1 MTDKNDNIVVGL
13 DNDGNEVKV
22 LVKIPGAS
30 EFKESQVAYNK
41 AFREALDSGALLR
54 QRLTEYMTNQGL
66 WDEDKQKQYDKK
78 MDEISSMEDSLKG
91 GGIRLSEA
99 KNIAVQLRVKR
110 AEFRDLIAERN
121 ALDAASAEG
130 QADNARFAALVRL
143 CALNPE
149 NNTRYFQNEK
159 DYEAQSTQPW
169 VVSAAEKLGNLLYGL
184 DPEYENNLI
193 ENKFLKEFDFVND
206 DLAFVNEDG
215 HTIDSE
221 GRLTNEEGRY
231 VAYKNDEDYQNREN
245 AYYVNRNGEE
255 VVEVD
260 GEWVKASIAERK
272 PFLDD
277 SDKPIIKEEA
287 SAKEYS
293 KPASK
298 TRKTKATKKDTT
310 TT

>member
-1 MTDKNDNIVVGL
+1 MTDKNDNILVGL
-13 DNDGNEVKV
+13 DNEGNEVRV

-30 EFKESQVAYNK
+30 EFKESQVVYNK

-54 QRLTEYMTNQGL
+54 QRLTEYMNKQGL

-78 MDEISSMEDSLKG
+78 MNEISGMEDSLKG
-91 GGIRLSEA
+91 GGIRLTEA
-99 KNIAVQLRVKR
+99 KDIAVQLRVKR

-121 ALDAASAEG
+121 ALDTASAEG
-130 QADNARFAALVRL
+130 QADNARFASLVRL
-143 CALNPE
+143 CALNPD
-149 NNTRYFQNEK
+149 NNTRYFQNEN
-159 DYEAQSTQPW
+159 DYDAQSTQPW
-169 VVSAAEKLGNLLYGL
+169 VVAAAEKLGNLLYGL
-184 DPEYENNLI
+184 DPEYENNLV

-231 VAYKNDEDYQNREN
+231 VAYKNDKDYKNREKP
-245 AYYVNRNGEE
+245 YYVNKDGDE

-260 GEWVKASIAERK
+260 GEWVKSSIAKRK

-277 SDKPIIKEEA
+277 SDNPIVKEEV
-287 SAKEYS
+287 SAKEDS
-293 KPASK
+293 KPAPK
-298 TRKTKATKKDTT
+298 TRKTKTTKRDTT